1 MKAPRTGKWY
11 VIADKKTRWGS
22 FSPENL
28 YRHDIEIQPGL
39 GICFWHKVRAVTGEQ
54 SWEVSVEG
62 SDTCFVRD
70 IPLEALAEFQYP
82 ELTPGKLYQF
92 ESKNREQLSK
102 SLGGGVVE
110 VTRIPNRDVFFV
122 VRKVEGYNGEQ
133 WEVIYEGE
141 LFVLSLDCTIPVEVS
156 DDDDF

>member
-1 MKAPRTGKWY
+1 MDNPETGKWY
-11 VIADKKTRWGS
+11 VIADKETRWGS
-22 FSPENL
+22 FLPERL
-28 YRHDIEIQPGL
+28 DRHDIEIEPGL
-39 GICFWHKVRAVTGEQ
+39 GIYFWHKVRAVTGEQ
-54 SWEVSVEG
+54 CWEVSVEG
-62 SDTCFVRD
+62 SGTCFVRD
-70 IPLEALAEFQYP
+70 IPLEALGEFQYP
-82 ELTPGKLYQF
+82 ELTPGKLYEF
-92 ESKNREQLSK
+92 KSKNREQLSK

-141 LFVLSLDCTIPVEVS
+141 LLILCLDCSIPVEVS